1 MLQCASPAGHTGTE
15 VSLIATLCYSAHTS
29 YTNPCLDAIL
39 VVWGVFLYHFL
50 THFEGF
56 LAFFGTAKVGDCQST
71 NGHKVK
77 FPLTKSG
84 LPSSKCERT
93 KASAIFFSKLNFYK
107 QSAVAGSSSCS
118 CLGAVQSDEPNINDT
133 PGLLLITC
141 NSTDATFLPP
151 QRITPCLQ
159 VTAILNFLDW
169 LTRLSRFL
177 H

>member
-1 MLQCASPAGHTGTE
+1 M
-15 VSLIATLCYSAHTS
+15 ATLYYSVHTS
-29 YTNPCLDAIL
+29 YTNPCPDTIRAI
-39 VVWGVFLYHFL
+39 WSVFLNLFL
-50 THFEGF
+50 TDFEEVF
-56 LAFFGTAKVGDCQST
+56 MLFFGTVKVGDSQST
-71 NGHKVK
+71 NSHKEK

-84 LPSSKCERT
+84 LPSSECERA
-93 KASAIFFSKLNFYK
+93 KASAIFFFFFFKLNFYK
-107 QSAVAGSSSCS
+107 QSGVAGSSSCS

-133 PGLLLITC
+133 PGLLLITR

-159 VTAILNFLDW
+159 VTALLNFSDW

>member
-1 MLQCASPAGHTGTE
+1 M
-15 VSLIATLCYSAHTS
+15 ATLYYSVHTS
-29 YTNPCLDAIL
+29 STNFCLDAIL
-39 VVWGVFLYHFL
+39 VVWGVFLYLFL
-50 THFEGF
+50 TDYLFFYSFIF
-56 LAFFGTAKVGDCQST
+56 LARPKLVTVKVQTVTKKS
-71 NGHKVK
+71 

-93 KASAIFFSKLNFYK
+93 KALAIFFSKLNFYK
-107 QSAVAGSSSCS
+107 QSGVAGSSSCS

-133 PGLLLITC
+133 PGLLLITR

-159 VTAILNFLDW
+159 VTALLNFLDW